1 MSPGLTTDLPGSLI
15 EDLTSTSVGPLVII
29 DQARVDAVN
38 NVTPYG
44 SNAYILAQQGLQFGL
59 PQGLNANGSAFVVF
73 TGSPAYVIPPGF
85 IVSDGTYQYVV
96 KDGGTVSSGGTSE
109 PLFVVATNSSTFPIA
124 PNTINVVV
132 TPVTSPFTLT
142 VTNPEAG
149 IPALAPETTPAYRS
163 RLLQAWNP
171 VQGVM
176 SQVKTRVLAVPGVSP
191 RLVSVRQAGTLWE
204 VICGGGDPY
213 QVAGAIYQGA
223 GYIGVL
229 TGSPIDSARNITV
242 TLFDSPDY
250 YDVVFVNPPQQV
262 LTFAIVWNTTLPNF
276 TASGAVNQYMIAAAQ
291 AYGNSIIVGQ
301 PVNLMVLNQQLQA
314 SVASVLA
321 PENLTTLE
329 VTVTINGVEQSPTA
343 GTSIIP
349 SDVESYFY
357 ISPTGATAVQG

>member
-1 MSPGLTTDLPGSLI
+1 
-15 EDLTSTSVGPLVII
+15 
-29 DQARVDAVN
+29 
-38 NVTPYG
+38 
-44 SNAYILAQQGLQFGL
+44 
-59 PQGLNANGSAFVVF
+59 
-73 TGSPAYVIPPGF
+73 
-85 IVSDGTYQYVV
+85 
-96 KDGGTVSSGGTSE
+96 
-109 PLFVVATNSSTFPIA
+109 
-124 PNTINVVV
+124 
-132 TPVTSPFTLT
+132 
-142 VTNPEAG
+142 
-149 IPALAPETTPAYRS
+149 
-163 RLLQAWNP
+163 
-171 VQGVM
+171 
-176 SQVKTRVLAVPGVSP
+176 
-191 RLVSVRQAGTLWE
+191 
-204 VICGGGDPY
+204 
-213 QVAGAIYQGA
+213 VAGAIYQGA

-262 LTFAIVWNTTLPNF
+262 LTIAVVWNTTLPNF